1 MPCSLAAG
9 RRRVSWTD
17 VPVSP
22 LGLGLS
28 RIGSYTSKVGRNDAR
43 RLLEGA
49 FDSGINVFDTADIY
63 GQGDSESLLGS
74 TFRERRNQVVI
85 CTKVGYR
92 LSAKGRLAAYVKP
105 LLKPMLTQIMSR
117 SERVGASVTAAR
129 ASALRQDF
137 SATYLR
143 SAIDASLRRLRTDYI
158 DLLLLHSPR
167 VGGLRAD
174 EVQHALEAAKDA
186 GKIRAYGISSLS
198 PSDADTWVRWPGIS
212 AVQLRFGPAERR
224 AAAGLLSEA
233 RARGVGIIAREVL
246 SSSGVLGNGP
256 PAAAMSPGTDGV
268 RHLDRE
274 SIKPALCAP
283 LELEC
288 VNFVIVGTTRTA
300 HLNEDIAAV
309 AGMFAR

>member
-1 MPCSLAAG
+1 MACSLAA
-9 RRRVSWTD
+9 RRRIRWTD

-28 RIGSYTSKVGRNDAR
+28 RIGSYTSKIGRDEAR
-43 RLLEGA
+43 RLLEAA
-49 FDSGINVFDTADIY
+49 FDFGINVFDTADIY

-92 LSAKGRLAAYVKP
+92 PSAKGRLAAYVKP
-105 LLKPMLTQIMSR
+105 LLKPMLTLIMSR
-117 SERVGASVTAAR
+117 SERVGASVMAAR

-158 DLLLLHSPR
+158 DLLLLHSPP
-167 VGGLRAD
+167 VGGFQVD
-174 EVQHALEAAKDA
+174 EVQHALDAARGA
-186 GKIRAYGISSLS
+186 GKIRAYGVSSLS

-212 AVQLRFGPAERR
+212 AIQLRFGPAEQR

-233 RARGVGIIAREVL
+233 RTRGVGIIAREVL

-256 PAAAMSPGTDGV
+256 PATAVSPGTDSV
-268 RHLDRE
+268 RHLDRGA
-274 SIKPALCAP
+274 IRLALCAP
-283 LELEC
+283 LELAC
-288 VNFVIVGTTRTA
+288 VNFIIVGTTRTA

-309 AGMFAR
+309 SGMFAR

>member
-1 MPCSLAAG
+1 MPCNLVAG
-9 RRRVSWTD
+9 RRVRWTD

-28 RIGSYTSKVGRNDAR
+28 RIGSYTSKIGRDDAR
-43 RLLEGA
+43 RLLEAA

-105 LLKPMLTQIMSR
+105 LLKPMLARIMSR

-129 ASALRQDF
+129 GSALRQDF
-137 SATYLR
+137 SPSYLR

-158 DLLLLHSPR
+158 DLLLLHSPP
-167 VGGLRAD
+167 VGGFQVD
-174 EVQHALEAAKDA
+174 EVQHALDTARGA
-186 GKIRAYGISSLS
+186 GKVRAYGVSSLS

-212 AVQLRFGPAERR
+212 AIQLRFGPAEQQ

-233 RARGVGIIAREVL
+233 RTRGVGIIAREVL
-246 SSSGVLGNGP
+246 SSSGVLGNRP
-256 PAAAMSPGTDGV
+256 STTAISPGTDSV
-268 RHLDRE
+268 RYLDRE
-274 SIKPALCAP
+274 AIRPALCAP
-283 LELEC
+283 LELAC